1 MCAHSGFFMKKH
13 VQVGA
18 MKDCYI
24 IAGRGMF
31 FLKECTSEGYER
43 LSYGWRKKAGVFE
56 NNGSEGYRASV

>member
-1 MCAHSGFFMKKH
+1 MR
-13 VQVGA
+13 A

-31 FLKECTSEGYER
+31 LLKKCTSEGYER
-43 LSYGWRKKAGVFE
+43 LSYGWRKKDGVFE

>member
-1 MCAHSGFFMKKH
+1 MKKH